1 MGNIDIRNCLY
12 HGIVDWENYDSKVF
26 RESVC
31 LDKLENI
38 LEKRFIVRPCDFRK
52 FGISH
57 RDTANPY
64 TYYLTFLACSPES
77 IYASRFKKDI
87 QDDNG
92 YLVATSYSN
101 FGVLF
106 DPRLLDELP
115 ISESSFC
122 DREIVVEDNI
132 SLDTYGVGI
141 YVNPFGVTE
150 AGFENIKTMLKGNDY
165 DFSVVSVYDG
175 AVITSLDEEKERV
188 QRLSLKL

>member
-1 MGNIDIRNCLY
+1 M
-12 HGIVDWENYDSKVF
+12 
-26 RESVC
+26 
-31 LDKLENI
+31 
-38 LEKRFIVRPCDFRK
+38 
-52 FGISH
+52 
-57 RDTANPY
+57 
-64 TYYLTFLACSPES
+64 ACSPES

-87 QDDNG
+87 PDDNG

-115 ISESSFC
+115 ISKSSFC

-132 SLDTYGVGI
+132 SLDAYGVGI

-150 AGFENIKTMLKGNDY
+150 AGFETIKTMLKGNDY
-165 DFSVVSVYDG
+165 DFDVVSVYDG
-175 AVITSLDEEKERV
+175 AVIASLDEEKERV